1 PGRLLDVRGA
11 VLGDGMGDTVPVPAA
26 VPGRPAL
33 GGQAQAPSPP
43 GGRRG
48 TARSPTVVPRRALA
62 EADPGPAAG
71 RPQALSRRV
80 IPAGRSPLER
90 RHFIV
95 LVYNCGDDWLRTPER
110 RAFMIKDVRTKP
122 LRVIPDE
129 RGRLMETLR
138 SDDDLFIKFGQA

>member
-62 EADPGPAAG
+62 EADPGPPAG

-80 IPAGRSPLER
+80 IPAGRSPRSGGLLSALDIISGAIC
-90 RHFIV
+90 FAPP
-95 LVYNCGDDWLRTPER
+95 GDAPSLTKTSRTS
-110 RAFMIKDVRTKP
+110 
-122 LRVIPDE
+122 
-129 RGRLMETLR
+129 R
-138 SDDDLFIKFGQA
+138 S